1 VSVDSESHSAF
12 RVLHAVFQLS
22 AFPQLA
28 GFVLAGAALPVDYLA
43 LCASRDSRTRETASL
58 PVSFVYSEFLDAAER
73 RRSATVG
80 EVHAPPERWFLWK
93 RWGKRARIM
102 QILHANLY
110 VMLRM
115 IQTHSWPW
123 SC

>member
-1 VSVDSESHSAF
+1 MRPRKGRGRKLKTESGKLKSNRVSVDSESHSAF

-80 EVHAPPERWFLWK
+80 EVHAPPER
-93 RWGKRARIM
+93 
-102 QILHANLY
+102 
-110 VMLRM
+110 
-115 IQTHSWPW
+115 
-123 SC
+123 